1 MEARKTVENTEPD
14 LFPVTA
20 FNIFE

>member
-1 MEARKTVENTEPD
+1 MGARKTVENTEPD